1 MFELYC
7 QSITSTTRLLYYGY
21 SFIARV
27 KYQMHCAGDIV
38 SLFYSTARAPAKRFS
53 THSIYFEFFN
63 LKSIE
68 FLFLKFTYST
78 IIDSMKSVRSLKYS
92 NLKLSVRTATALF
105 EYLMLTGISCQY
117 FIYHLSQQRSDRTQS
132 FNRRRKKSQDKEVDY
147 NTIYHNT
154 ISQLQRTC
162 TQTVPT

>member
-7 QSITSTTRLLYYGY
+7 QSITYLLDYFTTD

-92 NLKLSVRTATALF
+92 NLKLSVRTATAHIRIF
-105 EYLMLTGISCQY
+105 NVNRY
-117 FIYHLSQQRSDRTQS
+117 FVLVFHLSSFSTTIRSYSVIQQKTKKESRQRSR
-132 FNRRRKKSQDKEVDY
+132 
-147 NTIYHNT
+147 
-154 ISQLQRTC
+154 LQYYI
-162 TQTVPT
+162 P